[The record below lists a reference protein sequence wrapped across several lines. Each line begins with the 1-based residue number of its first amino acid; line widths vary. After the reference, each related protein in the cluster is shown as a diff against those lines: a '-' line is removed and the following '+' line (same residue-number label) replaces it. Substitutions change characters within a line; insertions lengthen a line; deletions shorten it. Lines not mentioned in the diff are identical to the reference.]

1 MNIGGERDGMRP
13 GHLPS
18 LLLVDVCH
26 PALPFSKTTV
36 NIPLESK
43 TYRKGRTLEAAL
55 DVNFKKRK
63 VSCVCVE
70 NKINKI

>member
-1 MNIGGERDGMRP
+1 MNVGGERDGMRP

-36 NIPLESK
+36 NIPLGK
-43 TYRKGRTLEAAL
+43 QNLKGREDT
-55 DVNFKKRK
+55 
-63 VSCVCVE
+63 
-70 NKINKI
+70 